1 MAGGSHTARGC
12 ASSRAPPTAPSGAR
26 GACSRAGTLDAT
38 SRSPPTSRAARP
50 WRGPTS
56 ASFPG
61 APGRAVCS
69 PPPGGSA
76 AGSSARARSP
86 LATIRQIA
94 CRSPPATVTWR
105 SRGSRRRASGP
116 RACSRRRPFGTSRS
130 LPSASRPPRRSARP
144 PWRSPPTGTPPCS
157 GAPARSG
164 PATAPDPPARTGWV
178 SCPAMSRPKIVVTR
192 RIPEPAVELLREA
205 GDVWVSPDD
214 RPLERQELH
223 DAVTGAD
230 IAVTLLHDKVDDAF
244 LDAAGDQLRAVCNV
258 AVGFD
263 NIDVP
268 AATKRGVLI
277 TNTPGVLTEATADLA
292 MTLILAATRRI
303 GEGERLIRKREPWSW
318 HMFMLLGMGL
328 QDKTLGVVGMGQIG
342 VALARR
348 ARAFGMQIV
357 YSDARPASEEVE
369 RELGAR
375 RVELDEL
382 LSTADVVSIHAP
394 LMDSTRH
401 LINAE
406 TLGLM
411 KETAYLVNSAR
422 GPIVDEAALVDALK
436 AGQIAG
442 AGLDVFENEPETHPG
457 LLELDNVVLLP
468 HLGSATI
475 ETRTAMGVLA
485 AKNAVALL
493 NGEQPPTPVNPE
505 VLEGSSRT

>member
-1 MAGGSHTARGC
+1 MSFIR
-12 ASSRAPPTAPSGAR
+12 SNAPA
-26 GACSRAGTLDAT
+26 L
-38 SRSPPTSRAARP
+38 
-50 WRGPTS
+50 
-56 ASFPG
+56 
-61 APGRAVCS
+61 V
-69 PPPGGSA
+69 
-76 AGSSARARSP
+76 SARFA
-86 LATIRQIA
+86 
-94 CRSPPATVTWR
+94 
-105 SRGSRRRASGP
+105 
-116 RACSRRRPFGTSRS
+116 
-130 LPSASRPPRRSARP
+130 
-144 PWRSPPTGTPPCS
+144 
-157 GAPARSG
+157 
-164 PATAPDPPARTGWV
+164 
-178 SCPAMSRPKIVVTR
+178 VTR
-192 RIPEPAVELLREA
+192 RIPEPALDLLRQA

-214 RPLERQELH
+214 RPLETDELH
-223 DAVTGAD
+223 RAVAGAD
-230 IAVTLLHDKVDDAF
+230 VALTLLHDRVDDAF

-292 MTLILAATRRI
+292 MTLILAVTRRI
-303 GEGERLIRKREPWSW
+303 GEGERLIRNREPWSW

-328 QDKTLGVVGMGQIG
+328 QGKTLGVVGMGQIG

-348 ARAFGMQIV
+348 ARAFGMEIV

-382 LSTADVVSIHAP
+382 LPAADVVSIHAP

-411 KETAYLVNSAR
+411 KESAYIVNSAR
-422 GPIVDEAALVDALK
+422 GPIIDEAALVDALK
-436 AGQIAG
+436 AGKIAG
-442 AGLDVFENEPETHPG
+442 AGLDVYENEPEVHPG
-457 LLELDNVVLLP
+457 LLELPNVVLLP

-485 AKNAVALL
+485 AQNAVAVL
-493 NGEQPPTPVNPE
+493 NGERPPTPVNPE
-505 VLEGSSRT
+505 VLEGSHA

>member
-1 MAGGSHTARGC
+1 M
-12 ASSRAPPTAPSGAR
+12 
-26 GACSRAGTLDAT
+26 
-38 SRSPPTSRAARP
+38 
-50 WRGPTS
+50 S
-56 ASFPG
+56 A
-61 APGRAVCS
+61 
-69 PPPGGSA
+69 
-76 AGSSARARSP
+76 
-86 LATIRQIA
+86 
-94 CRSPPATVTWR
+94 
-105 SRGSRRRASGP
+105 
-116 RACSRRRPFGTSRS
+116 
-130 LPSASRPPRRSARP
+130 
-144 PWRSPPTGTPPCS
+144 
-157 GAPARSG
+157 
-164 PATAPDPPARTGWV
+164 
-178 SCPAMSRPKIVVTR
+178 PKIVVTR

-205 GDVWVSPDD
+205 GEVWVSPDD
-214 RPLERQELH
+214 RPLETQELH
-223 DAVTGAD
+223 DAVSGAD

-244 LDAAGDQLRAVCNV
+244 LDAAGEQLRAVCNV

-303 GEGERLIRKREPWSW
+303 GEGERLIRNREPWSW

-348 ARAFGMQIV
+348 AKAFGMQIV
-357 YSDARPASEEVE
+357 YSDARPASDEVE

-382 LSTADVVSIHAP
+382 LRSADVVSIHAP

-457 LLELDNVVLLP
+457 LIELDNVVLLP

-485 AKNAVALL
+485 AKNAVAVL

-505 VLEGSSRT
+505 VLESASRS

>member
-1 MAGGSHTARGC
+1 
-12 ASSRAPPTAPSGAR
+12 
-26 GACSRAGTLDAT
+26 
-38 SRSPPTSRAARP
+38 
-50 WRGPTS
+50 
-56 ASFPG
+56 
-61 APGRAVCS
+61 
-69 PPPGGSA
+69 
-76 AGSSARARSP
+76 
-86 LATIRQIA
+86 
-94 CRSPPATVTWR
+94 
-105 SRGSRRRASGP
+105 
-116 RACSRRRPFGTSRS
+116 
-130 LPSASRPPRRSARP
+130 
-144 PWRSPPTGTPPCS
+144 
-157 GAPARSG
+157 
-164 PATAPDPPARTGWV
+164 
-178 SCPAMSRPKIVVTR
+178 MSRPKIVVTR

-214 RPLERQELH
+214 RPLETQELH
-223 DAVTGAD
+223 DAVSGAD

-277 TNTPGVLTEATADLA
+277 TNTPAVLTDATADLA

-303 GEGERLIRKREPWSW
+303 GEGERLIRNREPWSW

-328 QDKTLGVVGMGQIG
+328 QEKTLGVVGMGQIG

-348 ARAFGMQIV
+348 AKAFGMEIV

-382 LSTADVVSIHAP
+382 LRTADVVSIHAP

-401 LINAE
+401 LINAQ

-411 KETAYLVNSAR
+411 KESAYLVNSAR

-436 AGQIAG
+436 AGKIAG
-442 AGLDVFENEPETHPG
+442 AGLDVFENEPDVHPG

-485 AKNAVALL
+485 AKNAVAVLG
-493 NGEQPPTPVNPE
+493 GEEPPTPVNPE
-505 VLEGSSRT
+505 VLDGSRT